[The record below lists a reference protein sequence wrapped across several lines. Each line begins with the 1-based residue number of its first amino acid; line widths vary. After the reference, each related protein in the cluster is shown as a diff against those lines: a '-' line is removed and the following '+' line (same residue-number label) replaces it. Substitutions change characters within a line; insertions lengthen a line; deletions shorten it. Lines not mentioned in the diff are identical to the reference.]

1 MKMTKRQLRR
11 IIKEAMVTIGTPF
24 SSNPDPLE
32 PFDLQK
38 GSNIR
43 AIRRVTVSEYMG
55 QIGSRK
61 TAKKGSMWVVDA
73 VGSGS
78 GPEDVIAY
86 GPGYVQIVIPPYKLS
101 SFELV
106 KK

>member
-1 MKMTKRQLRR
+1 MKVTKRQLRR
-11 IIKEAMVTIGTPF
+11 IIKEEKAKLLNEMDFG
-24 SSNPDPLE
+24 LQ

-43 AIRRVTVSEYMG
+43 AIRRVTVPEYMQ
-55 QIGSRK
+55 QIGGRK
-61 TAKKGSMWVVDA
+61 IVQKGSMWVVDA

-86 GPGYVQIVIPPYKLS
+86 GPGYVQIVISPWDLS